1 MNAPHD
7 PISQGDLHHRAG
19 LAGIALNYA
28 SFWGEN
34 RDVPPEVLERALA
47 AMGPHADASALPPP
61 VLVEEGQPA
70 TVDWTASAAWRLVTS
85 EVEAEAT
92 VCEGRGPVAQLPA
105 GLRAGYYRL
114 VAADAD
120 AGTTA
125 LAGTGAGAAPERFV
139 IVAPA
144 QCWSPEPLRHGE
156 RWWGLCVQLY
166 SLRSERNWGIGDFTD
181 LSELV
186 ATAAAQGA
194 AFIGLSPLHALRMD
208 RADLASPY
216 SPSSRLALNPLFI
229 DVTAMPE
236 FLRSAPAQALYADGA
251 FQQRLEALRGADAV
265 QYADVAAA
273 KEEMLALLWEEF
285 RQGDWKALSPRGVA
299 FQAFLQEHDATLGQH
314 ALYEALQRHLSR
326 GSPDIWGWPAWPEA
340 LRDPRGAEVQAFARE
355 HAEAVAYHMWLQWTA
370 RTQLDQA
377 GDRARALMPVGLYCD
392 LAVGASDG
400 GSETWTLQDL
410 YARGMNVGA
419 PPDPLNT
426 QGQDWGLPPL
436 NPVALSAARFM
447 PIRRLL
453 HAVMH
458 PAGALRMD
466 HVMALMRLFWIHN
479 GAGTYVAYPLEALL
493 AVLAIESHR
502 HRCLVIGEDL
512 GNVAPRMREAMAQR
526 AVLSYRPLIFE
537 RLDGGTFRPPAQWPA
552 QALAVVS
559 THDLPTLRGYW
570 SGEDIEVQK
579 RLGWLPDSEAHA
591 RSLIERAQDRVRL
604 LMALQEEGLLPEG
617 ATVDAQ
623 SVPEATPE
631 FIAAV
636 HGYLARTPCWL
647 AAVQIEDAIGQLEQV
662 NVPGT
667 TEDMQPNWRRRL
679 AVPLDRLATHPCFA
693 AVASAMRA
701 QRGRPAFQA
710 EAEALPA
717 LDTADVP
724 LATYRVQF
732 HKDNTFEAMTR
743 AVPYLHALGIS
754 HLYSSPYLKAAPGST
769 HGYNVVDPTRLNPEI
784 GDEASHAALCDALKG
799 RGLGQLLD
807 IVPNHMGVLDAPN
820 PWWDDVM
827 EHGRASAYAG
837 FFDIEWEPATDN
849 LRGRVLLP
857 MLGGQYGQV
866 LEAGELRLD
875 FDAGVGKFFVR
886 YWDHL
891 LPVDPRHYARIFG
904 AVPAPATGTES
915 DGDSALQVQSLVDAF
930 GRLPDRDTT
939 DDSERAMRL
948 RDAPLHQR
956 RLAELAA
963 AHAWVRQ
970 WIDACLQHWNGR
982 KEEPAS
988 LDALDALL
996 RDQPYRLADWRVA
1009 GDDINYRRFFDVNS
1023 LAALRMEEPGVFEA
1037 AHACIFRWIA
1047 EGRITGLRIDHPD
1060 GLAHPAQYFDRLQRR
1075 YAALARAAG
1084 REPTALYLVVEKIL
1098 ADHEPLPAEWPVHGA
1113 TGYRFSSLVN
1123 GLFVDAASQSAF
1135 DDAYTSFTGDTKDF
1149 EEAVYECK
1157 KHIIETSLYSDLGW
1171 LADTLY
1177 RIAQADR
1184 RTFDFTRNQLRNALT
1199 EVAAVFPVYRTYL
1212 VPDGTPASEADRRHV
1227 QWAVAAARRRMGTS
1241 EGGVLAFLQGVLL
1254 GDEGLVPELRAR
1266 FLRRWQ
1272 QFTSPVMA
1280 KSLEDTVFYRYVR
1293 LVSLNDVGSEPRR
1306 FGLTASAFHQANLQ
1320 RARYRPHNLL
1330 ATSTHDSKRSED
1342 LRARLNVLS
1351 EIPALWED
1359 TALQLR
1365 ELGERFA
1372 SEVDGDTAPR
1382 PHDLWALYQAL
1393 VGIWPTHET
1402 QPAERQELRERIQQ
1416 YMVKAMREAKQQ
1428 TNWLFPNEAYENA
1441 VARYI
1446 DGALSTERFV
1456 RELERF
1462 VQSIAPYGYRNSL
1475 CQLALKL
1482 TVPGVPDIYQGCEQ
1496 WNFSLV
1502 DPDNR
1507 RPVDFPALAQ
1517 ALKTLQTLY
1526 QSGHPSQADW
1536 QRLLGA
1542 VPSPDA
1548 KQLVT
1553 WRLLQLRQ
1561 ALPDL
1566 FFQSTYLPLALEG
1579 ASAEHAFAFARIRDG
1594 KAIVVVCSRLP
1605 YGLAAVGWRGT
1616 RLALASAHPQLAK
1629 TAQWEDWMTGR
1640 RLGADTGEGWDLDDV
1655 LGELLPD
1662 RPTLPFAVLV
1672 GAESAA

>member
-1 MNAPHD
+1 MNAHPHED
-7 PISQGDLHHRAG
+7 HDGLHERARR
-19 LAGIALNYA
+19 AGIALQYA
-28 SFWGEN
+28 SFWGEH
-34 RDVPPEVLERALA
+34 RDVPPEVLERVLS
-47 AMGPHADASALPPP
+47 AMGSHADAGALPAPI
-61 VLVEEGQPA
+61 VVEEGQA
-70 TVDWTASAAWRLVTS
+70 AEIEWHGAASWRLVTS
-85 EVEAEAT
+85 EVEAEKT
-92 VCEGRGPVAQLPA
+92 VCEGQGPVARLPA
-105 GLRAGYYRL
+105 TLRAGYYRL
-114 VAADAD
+114 VGS
-120 AGTTA
+120 GTQQ
-125 LAGTGAGAAPERFV
+125 ERFV

-144 QCWSPEPLRHGE
+144 RCWSPEPLRHGE
-156 RWWGLCVQLY
+156 RWWGLSAQLY
-166 SLRSERNWGIGDFTD
+166 SLRSDRNWGIGDFSD

-194 AFIGLSPLHALRMD
+194 AFVGLSPLHALRMD
-208 RADLASPY
+208 RPDLASPY

-236 FLRSAPAQALYADGA
+236 FLRSNAAQSLYADGV
-251 FQQRLEALRGADAV
+251 FQQRLQALRAAETV
-265 QYADVAAA
+265 QYAEVAAA
-273 KEEMLALLWEEF
+273 KEEMLALLWDEF
-285 RQGDWKALSPRGVA
+285 RQGDWESLSPRGLA
-299 FQAFLQEHDATLGQH
+299 FQAFVKEHAATLAPH
-314 ALYEALQRHLSR
+314 ALFEAIQRHLSR
-326 GSPDIWGWPAWPEA
+326 TSPDIWGWPAWPEE
-340 LRDPRGAEVQAFARE
+340 LRDPQGPAAQAFAKD

-370 RTQLDQA
+370 HLQLGQA
-377 GDRARALMPVGLYCD
+377 GERARALMPLGLYCD

-400 GSETWTLQDL
+400 GSETWTLQNL

-436 NPVALSAARFM
+436 NPVALAAARFM
-447 PIRRLL
+447 PVRRLL

-458 PAGALRMD
+458 HAGALRMD
-466 HVMALMRLFWIHN
+466 HVMALMRLFWTHG
-479 GAGTYVAYPLEALL
+479 GAGTYVAYPLQALL
-493 AVLAIESHR
+493 AVVAVESHR
-502 HRCLVIGEDL
+502 HQCLVIGEDL
-512 GNVAPRMREAMAQR
+512 GNVAPQMREAMAQR
-526 AVLSYRPLIFE
+526 TVLSYRPLIFE
-537 RLDGGTFRPPAQWPA
+537 RMDGGAFRPPAQWPA

-604 LMALQEEGLLPEG
+604 LMALQEEGLLPPG

-623 SVPEATPE
+623 SVPEATAE
-631 FIAAV
+631 FTATV
-636 HGYLARTPCWL
+636 HAYLARTPCWL
-647 AAVQIEDAIGQLEQV
+647 AAVQIEDAIAQLEQV
-662 NVPGT
+662 NVPGS

-679 AVPLDRLATHPCFA
+679 AVPLDRLATHPCFT
-693 AVASAMRA
+693 AVASAMREH
-701 QRGRPAFQA
+701 RGRPAMQA
-710 EAEALPA
+710 PVEELPA

-732 HKDNTFEAMTR
+732 HKDNTFAAMTA

-769 HGYNVVDPTRLNPEI
+769 HGYNVVDPTQLNPEI
-784 GDEASHAALCDALKG
+784 GDEASHAALCDAL
-799 RGLGQLLD
+799 RAHGLGQLLD
-807 IVPNHMGVLDAPN
+807 IVPNHMGVIDAPN

-827 EHGRASAYAG
+827 EHGRSAAHAD
-837 FFDIEWEPATDN
+837 FFDIEWEPATAS
-849 LRGRVLLP
+849 LQGRVLLP
-857 MLGGQYGQV
+857 MLGGQYGHV

-875 FDAGVGKFFVR
+875 FDAETGRFLVC
-886 YWDHL
+886 YWDHR
-891 LPVDPRHYARIFG
+891 LPVDPRHYARIFS
-904 AVPAPATGTES
+904 AVPAPAPGEA
-915 DGDSALQVQSLVDAF
+915 DGDSALQVQSLIDAF
-930 GRLPDRDTT
+930 GRLPDRDTG
-939 DDSERAMRL
+939 DEGERAMRL

-956 RLAELAA
+956 RLAELAGT
-963 AHAWVRQ
+963 HAWLRH
-970 WIDACLQHWNGR
+970 WIAACLSQWNGR
-982 KEEPAS
+982 QGEPGS
-988 LDALDALL
+988 FDALDGLL

-1023 LAALRMEEPGVFEA
+1023 LAALRMEETSVFEA
-1037 AHACIFRWIA
+1037 AHACIFRWLA

-1075 YAALARAAG
+1075 YVALARAAG

-1098 ADHEPLPAEWPVHGA
+1098 ADHEPLPADWPVHGA

-1123 GLFVDAASQSAF
+1123 GLFVDTASQTAF

-1184 RTFDFTRNQLRNALT
+1184 RTFDFTRNQLRIALT

-1212 VPDGTPASEADRRHV
+1212 VPDGTPPSDTDRSHIA
-1227 QWAVAAARRRMGTS
+1227 WAIAAARRRMGTS
-1241 EGGVLAFLQGVLL
+1241 EGGVLAYLQGVLL
-1254 GDEGLVPELRAR
+1254 GDEGAAPPLRAR
-1266 FLRRWQ
+1266 FIRRWQ
-1272 QFTSPVMA
+1272 QFTAPVMA
-1280 KSLEDTVFYRYVR
+1280 KSVEDTVFYRYVR

-1306 FGLTASAFHQANLQ
+1306 FGLTCAAFHQANLQ
-1320 RARYRPHNLL
+1320 RARHRPHNLL

-1365 ELGERFA
+1365 ELGERFTTEA
-1372 SEVDGDTAPR
+1372 DGVQTPL

-1393 VGIWPTHET
+1393 VGIWPTHSTE
-1402 QPAERQELRERIQQ
+1402 PGERQELRERIQQ

-1428 TNWLFPNEAYENA
+1428 TNWLFPDEAYEGA

-1462 VQSIAPYGYRNSL
+1462 VQSIAPYGFRNSL

-1482 TVPGVPDIYQGCEQ
+1482 TVPGVPDIYQGCEH

-1507 RPVDFPALAQ
+1507 RPVDFRAMAQ
-1517 ALKTLQTLY
+1517 ALEQVQALY
-1526 QSGHPSQADW
+1526 DEGGHPSQADW
-1536 QRLLGA
+1536 ERLMGP
-1542 VPSPDA
+1542 VPGPDA

-1561 ALPDL
+1561 AMPDL
-1566 FFQSTYLPLALEG
+1566 FRQSTYLPLTLEG
-1579 ASAEHAFAFARIRDG
+1579 HSAEHAFAFARIRDG
-1594 KAIVVVCSRLP
+1594 RAIVVICARLL
-1605 YGLAAVGWRGT
+1605 YGLAAAGWRGT
-1616 RLALASAHPQLAK
+1616 RISVASAHPVLAK
-1629 TAQWEDWMTGR
+1629 AGGWQEWMTGR
-1640 RLGADTGEGWDLDDV
+1640 HIGPDTGEGWSMEDI
-1655 LGELLPD
+1655 LGEVLPD
-1662 RPTLPFAVLV
+1662 RPGLPFAVLV
-1672 GAESAA
+1672 GGESGA

>member
-1 MNAPHD
+1 MNGHHHEGHD
-7 PISQGDLHHRAG
+7 GLHERARR
-19 LAGIALNYA
+19 AGIALQYA
-28 SFWGEN
+28 SFWGEH
-34 RDVPPEVLERALA
+34 RDVPPEVLERALS
-47 AMGPHADASALPPP
+47 AMGSHTDAGALPAPI
-61 VLVEEGQPA
+61 VVEEGQPA
-70 TVDWTASAAWRLVTS
+70 EIEWHAAASWRLVTS
-85 EVEAEAT
+85 EVEAEET
-92 VCEGRGPVAQLPA
+92 VCDGQGPVARLPA
-105 GLRAGYYRL
+105 TLRAGYYRL
-114 VAADAD
+114 VGP
-120 AGTTA
+120 GTQE
-125 LAGTGAGAAPERFV
+125 ERFV

-144 QCWSPEPLRHGE
+144 RCWSPEPLRHGE
-156 RWWGLCVQLY
+156 RWWGLSVQLY
-166 SLRSERNWGIGDFTD
+166 SLRSDRNWGIGDFSD
-181 LSELV
+181 LCDLV

-194 AFIGLSPLHALRMD
+194 AFVGLSPLHALRMD
-208 RADLASPY
+208 RPDLASPY

-236 FLRSAPAQALYADGA
+236 FLRSSAAQSLHADGV
-251 FQQRLEALRGADAV
+251 FQQRLQALRAAETV
-265 QYADVAAA
+265 QYAEVAAA
-273 KEEMLALLWEEF
+273 KEEMLALLWDEF
-285 RQGDWKALSPRGVA
+285 RQGDWESLSPRGIA
-299 FQAFLQEHDATLGQH
+299 FQSFVKEHAATLAPH
-314 ALYEALQRHLSR
+314 ALFEAIQRHLVR
-326 GSPDIWGWPAWPEA
+326 TSPRTWGWPAWPEE
-340 LRDPRGAEVQAFARE
+340 LQDPQGPAAQAFAKD

-370 RTQLDQA
+370 HLQLGQA
-377 GDRARALMPVGLYCD
+377 GERARALMPLGLYCD

-400 GSETWTLQDL
+400 GSETWTLQKL

-436 NPVALSAARFM
+436 NPVALAAARFM
-447 PIRRLL
+447 PVRRLL

-466 HVMALMRLFWIHN
+466 HVMALMRLFWTHG
-479 GAGTYVAYPLEALL
+479 GAGTYVAYPLQALL
-493 AVLAIESHR
+493 AVLAVESHR
-502 HRCLVIGEDL
+502 HQCLVIGEDL
-512 GNVAPRMREAMAQR
+512 GNVAPQMREAMAQR
-526 AVLSYRPLIFE
+526 TVLSYRPLIFE
-537 RLDGGTFRPPAQWPA
+537 RMDGGAFRPPAQWPA

-604 LMALQEEGLLPEG
+604 LMALQEEGLLPPG

-623 SVPEATPE
+623 SVPEATQE
-631 FIAAV
+631 FTAAV
-636 HGYLARTPCWL
+636 HAYLARTPCWL
-647 AAVQIEDAIGQLEQV
+647 AAVQIEDAIAQLEQV
-662 NVPGT
+662 NVPGS

-693 AVASAMRA
+693 AVASAMREH
-701 QRGRPAFQA
+701 RGRPAMQA
-710 EAEALPA
+710 PMEELPA

-724 LATYRVQF
+724 LSTYRVQF
-732 HKDNTFEAMTR
+732 HKDNTFADMTA

-769 HGYNVVDPTRLNPEI
+769 HGYNVVDPTQLNPEI
-784 GDEASHAALCDALKG
+784 GDETSHAALCDAL
-799 RGLGQLLD
+799 RAHGLGQLLD
-807 IVPNHMGVLDAPN
+807 IVPNHMGVIDAPN

-827 EHGRASAYAG
+827 EHGRSAAHAG
-837 FFDIEWEPATDN
+837 FFDIEWEPATAS
-849 LRGRVLLP
+849 LQGRVLLP
-857 MLGGQYGQV
+857 MLGGQYGHV

-875 FDAGVGKFFVR
+875 FDAQGGRFLVC
-886 YWDHL
+886 YWDHR

-904 AVPAPATGTES
+904 AVPAPVPGEA
-915 DGDSALQVQSLVDAF
+915 DGDSALQARSLIDAF
-930 GRLPDRDTT
+930 ARLPDRDTH
-939 DDSERAMRL
+939 DEGERAMRL

-956 RLAELAA
+956 RLAELAG
-963 AHAWVRQ
+963 AHAWLRQ
-970 WIDACLQHWNGR
+970 WIAACLAHWNGR
-982 KEEPAS
+982 KGEAGS
-988 LDALDALL
+988 FDALDGLL
-996 RDQPYRLADWRVA
+996 REQPYRLADWRVA

-1023 LAALRMEEPGVFEA
+1023 LAALRMEETSVFEA
-1037 AHACIFRWIA
+1037 AHACIFRWLA

-1060 GLAHPAQYFDRLQRR
+1060 GLADPAQYFDRLQRR
-1075 YAALARAAG
+1075 HAALARAAG

-1098 ADHEPLPAEWPVHGA
+1098 ADHEPLPADWPVHGA

-1123 GLFVDAASQSAF
+1123 GLFVDTASQAAF

-1184 RTFDFTRNQLRNALT
+1184 RTIDFTRNQLRIALT

-1212 VPDGTPASEADRRHV
+1212 VPDGTPPSDTDRRHV
-1227 QWAVAAARRRMGTS
+1227 AWAIAAARRRMGTS
-1241 EGGVLAFLQGVLL
+1241 EGGVLAYLESVLL
-1254 GDEGLVPELRAR
+1254 GDEGAAPPLRAR
-1266 FLRRWQ
+1266 FIRRWQ
-1272 QFTSPVMA
+1272 QFTAPVMA
-1280 KSLEDTVFYRYVR
+1280 KSVEDTVFYRYVR

-1306 FGLTASAFHQANLQ
+1306 FGLTCAAFHQANLQ
-1320 RARYRPHNLL
+1320 RARHRPHNLL

-1365 ELGERFA
+1365 ELGERFTT
-1372 SEVDGDTAPR
+1372 EVDGVQAPR

-1393 VGIWPTHET
+1393 VGIWPTHATEP
-1402 QPAERQELRERIQQ
+1402 QERQELRERIQQ

-1428 TNWLFPNEAYENA
+1428 TNWLFPDEAYEGA

-1462 VQSIAPYGYRNSL
+1462 VQSIAPYGFRNSL

-1507 RPVDFPALAQ
+1507 RPVDFGAMAQ
-1517 ALKTLQTLY
+1517 ALQQVQALY
-1526 QSGHPSQADW
+1526 GQGAYPSPADW
-1536 QRLLGA
+1536 ERLMA
-1542 VPSPDA
+1542 PVPGPDA

-1566 FFQSTYLPLALEG
+1566 FRQSTYLPLTLEG
-1579 ASAEHAFAFARIRDG
+1579 HGAEHAFAFARLRDG
-1594 KAIVVVCSRLP
+1594 RAIVVVCARLL
-1605 YGLAAVGWRGT
+1605 YGLAAAGWRGT
-1616 RLALASAHPQLAK
+1616 RISVASVHPLLAK
-1629 TAQWEDWMTGR
+1629 AEGWQEWMTGR
-1640 RLGADTGEGWDLDDV
+1640 RIGPDTGEGWSV
-1655 LGELLPD
+1655 EEILGEVLPD
-1662 RPTLPFAVLV
+1662 RPGLPFAVLV
-1672 GAESAA
+1672 GGESGA